1 MTGPMTPPS
10 PTAVST
16 AHVKTDRP
24 ARYGRQ
30 LTSHMGRKISAAWDE
45 ASSTGSLDM
54 NRGGTSTGVCDLSCQ
69 PGTLVLRLS
78 SDEEH
83 LAHLEEVI
91 GIHLARFGS
100 KDALRVSWVRADG
113 SAGTTQGPL
122 TAEDLAARAR
132 RRETA

>member
-1 MTGPMTPPS
+1 MTGPMTSPS

-16 AHVKTDRP
+16 ARVKTDRP

-69 PGTLVLRLS
+69 PGALVLRLS

>member
-1 MTGPMTPPS
+1 MTPPS

-54 NRGGTSTGVCDLSCQ
+54 NRGGTSTGVCDLASS
-69 PGTLVLRLS
+69 LRPRN
-78 SDEEH
+78 E
-83 LAHLEEVI
+83 
-91 GIHLARFGS
+91 
-100 KDALRVSWVRADG
+100 
-113 SAGTTQGPL
+113 P
-122 TAEDLAARAR
+122 
-132 RRETA
+132 